1 MCYINLYKDISVIDD
16 VTLWNLYVLPFN
28 LNRRLC
34 GLSNLGN
41 TCFMNSA
48 LQCLTHTSPLR
59 KHFLERKGKITER
72 LWYYS
77 GGSGLINPPHQ
88 WNISELGYDKC
99 SVFKLSQWTYKYA
112 SITNISLFFVSYFL
126 CMHFQSVF
134 FRGKIPLKTF
144 CLSSIH

>member
-1 MCYINLYKDISVIDD
+1 MTSPFEICMCFL
-16 VTLWNLYVLPFN
+16 FN

-59 KHFLERKGKITER
+59 EHFLERKGKVTER

-77 GGSGLINPPHQ
+77 GGGSGLINPPHQ
-88 WNISELGYDKC
+88 
-99 SVFKLSQWTYKYA
+99 
-112 SITNISLFFVSYFL
+112 
-126 CMHFQSVF
+126 
-134 FRGKIPLKTF
+134 
-144 CLSSIH
+144 